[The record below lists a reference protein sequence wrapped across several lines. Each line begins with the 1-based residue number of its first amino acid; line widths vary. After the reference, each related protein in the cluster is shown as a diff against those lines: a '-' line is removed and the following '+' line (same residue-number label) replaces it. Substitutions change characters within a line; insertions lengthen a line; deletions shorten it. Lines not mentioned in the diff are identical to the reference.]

1 MTFRL
6 NHSQNYVKIYFY
18 IKLKLTIITKE
29 ITLNI
34 LVIGQGG
41 REHTLVWKI
50 AQSPLVDKIYCM
62 PGNAG
67 IAQIAELIPMPDGF
81 VALADWA
88 ETRNID
94 LTVVGPENPLAAGIV
109 DVFHERGLKAFGPDK
124 QAARLEGSKDF
135 AKQLMVKNDIPTAA
149 YHTFADADAAIDFIK
164 TNNTSVFVKADGLAA
179 GKGVIPGRTIAE
191 ATQAVKTILVDRAF
205 GEAGK
210 SVIVEEELI
219 GEEASFTVLIDGSRC
234 LPFVSSQDHKMS
246 HDGDT
251 GKNTGGMGAYSPAPV
266 MTSGLHEYVMER
278 VVYPTVK
285 GMAEIGC
292 PFKGVLYVGLMIT
305 DTGPK
310 VLEFNCR
317 FGDPET
323 QVLLPRLKS
332 DVVPL
337 MLACVEGTLDKHT
350 DVAWH
355 AEAAACVVMAS
366 GGYPNPYQTGKT
378 ITGLAEASSFDG
390 VTVFHAGTK
399 RDGENVVTAGGR
411 VLGVTALADDL
422 KSAIEQA
429 YLGVSAIHF
438 DDAHWRT
445 DIGHRAL
452 SRS

>member
-1 MTFRL
+1 MC
-6 NHSQNYVKIYFY
+6 
-18 IKLKLTIITKE
+18 LTEISTYTTTKDT
-29 ITLNI
+29 TLNI

-41 REHTLVWKI
+41 REHTLVWKL
-50 AQSPLVDKIYCM
+50 AQSPLAQKIYCT

-67 IAQIAELIPMPDGF
+67 IAQIAEPIQIDDDF
-81 VALADWA
+81 TKLADWA
-88 ETRNID
+88 ETKNID

-109 DVFHERGLKAFGPDK
+109 DVLHERGLKVFGPNK
-124 QAARLEGSKDF
+124 QAAQLEGSKDF
-135 AKQLMVKNDIPTAA
+135 AKQLMLKNDIPTAA
-149 YHTFADADAAIDFIK
+149 YQTFEDADEAIAYIEDIK
-164 TNNTSVFVKADGLAA
+164 TPVFVKADGLAA

-191 ATQAVKTILVDRAF
+191 ATQAVKTILVDKTF
-205 GEAGK
+205 GDAGN
-210 SVIVEEELI
+210 SVVIEEELI
-219 GEEASFTVLIDGSRC
+219 GEEASFTVLVDGKNC

-246 HDGDT
+246 HDGDI

-266 MTSGLHEYVMER
+266 MTPELHEYVMER
-278 VVYPTVK
+278 VVHPTVK
-285 GMAEIGC
+285 GMSDIGC

-332 DVVPL
+332 DLVPL
-337 MLACVEGTLDKHT
+337 LIACIDGTLDQHT
-350 DVAWH
+350 DVQWRT
-355 AEAAACVVMAS
+355 EAAACVVMAS

-378 ITGLAEASSFDG
+378 ITGLEKADSIEG

-399 RDGENVVTAGGR
+399 ENENNVVTAGGR

-422 KSAIEQA
+422 KSAIEKA
-429 YLGVSAIHF
+429 YRGVTAIHF
-438 DDAHWRT
+438 EDAHWRK

-452 SRS
+452 SRTIVNYKIR